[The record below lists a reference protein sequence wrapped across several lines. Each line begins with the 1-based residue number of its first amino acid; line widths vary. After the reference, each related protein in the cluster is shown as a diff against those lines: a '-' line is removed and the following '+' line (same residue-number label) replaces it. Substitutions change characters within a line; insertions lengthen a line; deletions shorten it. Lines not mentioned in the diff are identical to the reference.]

1 MFVFCFGDFILFYY
15 FHFLFFFSLP
25 LSCSWTFCTENPGIW
40 ALFIK
45 PRWDCDSQAWKGG
58 LMFKETIQRIYF
70 LLKKKP
76 VDLNIWSVSLFLSWL
91 FFSLFFF
98 FFVLFRDGWGV
109 VWILFVVIAGDSCLF
124 LMGKTSSLY
133 SYFLFVFS
141 RLKHLCLK
149 VKRKIILRNW
159 FQK

>member
-1 MFVFCFGDFILFYY
+1 
-15 FHFLFFFSLP
+15 
-25 LSCSWTFCTENPGIW
+25 
-40 ALFIK
+40 
-45 PRWDCDSQAWKGG
+45 
-58 LMFKETIQRIYF
+58 MFKETIQRIYF
-70 LLKKKP
+70 LLKKKKP

-98 FFVLFRDGWGV
+98 LFCFGGWGV